1 MVRYEWKDLKSNN
14 EVSLLSQLLNEMMLD
29 ISTYSVEVEIQNP
42 ADFSA
47 NRLFEILKY

>member
-14 EVSLLSQLLNEMMLD
+14 EVSLLSQLLNEIMLD
-29 ISTYSVEVEIQNP
+29 ISTCSVEVVIRIP

-47 NRLFEILKY
+47 KMLFEIQRF